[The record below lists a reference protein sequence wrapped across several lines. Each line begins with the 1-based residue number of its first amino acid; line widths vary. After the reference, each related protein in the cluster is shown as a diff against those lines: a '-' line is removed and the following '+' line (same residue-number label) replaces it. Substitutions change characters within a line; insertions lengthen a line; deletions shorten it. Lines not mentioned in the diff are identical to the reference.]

1 MPDDEDLD
9 ALENAIIENAQ
20 GPAKASDDTGS
31 MEQHSLSEQIEA
43 DKYMRARQA
52 TRSGR
57 GLGIKLT
64 KLIPPG
70 SD

>member
-9 ALENAIIENAQ
+9 AIEQSIIDNAQ

-31 MEQHSLSEQIEA
+31 MEQHSLADQIEA
-43 DKYMRARQA
+43 DKYLRSKLA

-64 KLIPPG
+64 KLIPPD

>member
-9 ALENAIIENAQ
+9 AIEQSIIDNAQ

-31 MEQHSLSEQIEA
+31 MEQHSLADQIEA
-43 DKYMRARQA
+43 DRYLRARQA
-52 TRSGR
+52 SRAGR

-64 KLIPPG
+64 KLIPPNA
-70 SD
+70 D